1 MSYYI
6 ELKDVSKKI
15 KNDYVLKDI
24 NLSLEKGKIYGFEGI
39 NGSGKTMLF
48 RAILGL
54 IKVEGS
60 ISINNEVISFDKK
73 YPVSTGILIEN
84 PSVIDEFSA
93 TKNLR
98 LIAAL
103 QENVGIEEVKKTL
116 KLVGLNPNDNKKIKK
131 YSLGMKQKLGLAQ
144 AFLGKKELIV
154 LDEPTIA
161 LDYKS
166 VDHLKNILL
175 EFKNQGKTILI
186 ACHDHEFLMSLSDE
200 TFEIKQGRLY
210 K

>member
-1 MSYYI
+1 M

-73 YPVSTGILIEN
+73 YPVPTGILIEN
-84 PSVIDEFSA
+84 PSLIEEFSA

-103 QENVGIEEVKKTL
+103 QEDVGIGEIKKTL
-116 KLVGLNPNDNKKIKK
+116 ELVGLNSNDNKKIKK

-144 AFLGKKELIV
+144 AFIGKKELIV

-161 LDYKS
+161 LDHKS

-186 ACHDHEFLMSLSDE
+186 ACHDNEFLTSLSDE

>member
-73 YPVSTGILIEN
+73 YPIPTGILIEN

-103 QENVGIEEVKKTL
+103 QENVGIEEIKKTL
-116 KLVGLNPNDNKKIKK
+116 ELVGLNPNDNKKIKK

-161 LDYKS
+161 LDHKS
-166 VDHLKNILL
+166 VDHLKTILL

-186 ACHDHEFLMSLSDE
+186 ACHDYEFLMSLSDE
-200 TFEIKQGRLY
+200 TFEMKQGRLY

>member
-1 MSYYI
+1 MSFYI

-73 YPVSTGILIEN
+73 YPVPTGILIEN
-84 PSVIDEFSA
+84 PSLIEEFSA

-103 QENVGIEEVKKTL
+103 QEDVGIGEIKKTL
-116 KLVGLNPNDNKKIKK
+116 ELVGLNSNDNKKIKK

-144 AFLGKKELIV
+144 AFIGKKELIV

-161 LDYKS
+161 LDHKS

-186 ACHDHEFLMSLSDE
+186 ACHDNEFLTSLSDE